1 MIKIGAIWMK
11 DKDGKNY
18 GSGRV
23 ELDTPITLAEGL
35 NILLFKPRE
44 ARENGPTYEVF
55 VSKPKPKD
63 ETDYR
68 ANPPKKSDDNIPF

>member
-44 ARENGPTYEVF
+44 DRENGPAWEVF

-63 ETDYR
+63 EPDYR
-68 ANPPKKSDDNIPF
+68 VNWSRKSDDSIPF